1 MSSLVTLDDVKEWEE
16 AGTLL
21 RRLVDDVVP
30 NGIDENGDVTLAAP
44 DWFKQFVTQ
53 DSQQAIM
60 TELHAVVKRVLFRCI
75 EGAPLP
81 PRPPPPPP
89 PSRA

>member
-1 MSSLVTLDDVKEWEE
+1 MS
-16 AGTLL
+16 
-21 RRLVDDVVP
+21 P

-44 DWFKQFVTQ
+44 DWFKQFVIGF
-53 DSQQAIM
+53 QQAIM

-75 EGAPLP
+75 EGAPPP

>member
-1 MSSLVTLDDVKEWEE
+1 MSSAMVTLDDVKEWEE

-30 NGIDENGDVTLAAP
+30 NGIDENDDVTLQAP
-44 DWFKQFVTQ
+44 EWFEQFVTE
-53 DSQQAIM
+53 DSQKAIM
-60 TELHAVVKRVLFRCI
+60 VELHAVVKRVLWRCI
-75 EGAPLP
+75 EGA
-81 PRPPPPPP
+81 PPPPP